1 MLLYVLFS
9 IIFICLVLSIIA
21 NKKTTLF
28 ILGLCVFFFMGCDAD
43 INPNSLIGMSK
54 SEVLRL
60 AFEKYPLNN
69 NGELNIGTWKIEKNG
84 KKSYQN
90 FYYKSPDAA
99 MKDSNL
105 MDCDIWE
112 IGKKYKFSFSI
123 QQKEE
128 CLVLLFKQ
136 EKVIEVEK
144 DYWDKT

>member
-112 IGKKYKFSFSI
+112 IGKKYKFSFS
-123 QQKEE
+123 
-128 CLVLLFKQ
+128 FS
-136 EKVIEVEK
+136 
-144 DYWDKT
+144 